1 MTQQSVPSPLASIL
15 DDIKRAIEAKLYYP
29 ALVVALT
36 VPEICVTLCWDR
48 NMMVKEK
55 HYAAFVDKYT
65 SPLELGL
72 DGLSCYRLRGGV
84 IHRENAAGHPK
95 FSGTHVIFT
104 TPETGASIHAMSFQ
118 HFEKTSAMFDLG
130 RVVI

>member
-1 MTQQSVPSPLASIL
+1 
-15 DDIKRAIEAKLYYP
+15 
-29 ALVVALT
+29 
-36 VPEICVTLCWDR
+36 
-48 NMMVKEK
+48 MMVKEK